1 MLPDSAVQGKSQ
13 NVPKGKLQLEYI
25 AIGMTIIGGIITLVT
40 YFENQKS
47 KALAEYNAGLE
58 KQIKE
63 LQLAN
68 LKKGK
73 V

>member
-13 NVPKGKLQLEYI
+13 SVPKGKLQLEYI
-25 AIGMTIIGGIITLVT
+25 AIGFTIIGGLVT
-40 YFENQKS
+40 LMSYLESQNTK
-47 KALAEYNAGLE
+47 KLAEVNAQLE

-68 LKKGK
+68 LRKGK
-73 V
+73 G